1 MNIIERVLLLQN
13 IELFNEVTTE
23 QLSFIAAIGKE
34 KEVASGKMLYREND
48 EADGLYVVI
57 SGAVAAKRGDDV
69 IEQIGPNGSFGI
81 WAFFDDQPRLT
92 DAIAVEPSTL
102 LFVSRED
109 FYDVL
114 ADHVDIVQNIMK
126 QLVQRLR
133 RLTSEVEQQT

>member
-1 MNIIERVLLLQN
+1 MTIIERVLLLQN

-34 KEVASGKMLYREND
+34 MDVAAKTILYREND
-48 EADGLYVVI
+48 PSDGLYVVI
-57 SGAVAAKRGDDV
+57 SGAIEAKRGGETIDR
-69 IEQIGPNGSFGI
+69 IGPNDSFGI

-92 DAIAVEPSTL
+92 SATAVEPSRL

-114 ADHVDIVQNIMK
+114 ADHVEIVQNIMK

-133 RLTSEVEQQT
+133 RLTAGVEK

>member
-1 MNIIERVLLLQN
+1 MTIIERVLLLQN

-34 KEVASGKMLYREND
+34 METPAGAALYHEND
-48 EADGLYVVI
+48 QADGLYVVI
-57 SGAVAAKRGDDV
+57 SGAVVAKRGEDV
-69 IEQIGPNGSFGI
+69 IERIGPNGSFGI

-92 DAIAVEPSTL
+92 DAIAVDASRL

-133 RLTSEVEQQT
+133 RLTAEVEK